1 MLQFRNPAYNVS
13 GTIDMEIET
22 PDFGWIPFTASPND
36 ATDYGPALYAAAVAA
51 GNVAPY
57 VAPVVVPVVPDSVSA
72 RQFHVQLGIAGLRDQ
87 VSGWIAAQ
95 SVEVQDSF
103 EYSGSF
109 LRSEPMMASG
119 FTELGYTSAQID
131 AFFTAAALL

>member
-22 PDFGWIPFTASPND
+22 QDFGWIPFTASPND

-57 VAPVVVPVVPDSVSA
+57 VAPVVVLVVPDSVSA
-72 RQFHVQLGIAGLRDQ
+72 RQFHLQLSVAGLRDQ
-87 VSGWIAAQ
+87 VTAWVAAQ
-95 SVEVQDSF
+95 SVEVQDAF

-109 LRSEPMMASG
+109 VRSEPMMEAG
-119 FTELGYTSAQID
+119 FAALGSTSAQVD